1 MYDES
6 MMLEIATLYKTLMA
20 NAEQSDNP
28 YRMVSDIEKLSS
40 SLNRLSIQVDPDTRA
55 QIQRAG
61 GYNEWKLVVDQN
73 N

>member
-28 YRMVSDIEKLSS
+28 YRMVSDIEKLSR
-40 SLNRLSIQVDPDTRA
+40 SLNRLSMQVDPDTRA
-55 QIQRAG
+55 QIRRAG
-61 GYNEWKLVVDQN
+61 GYEQWKGLQD
-73 N
+73 